1 MPLYPQSA
9 TNQGTYPNSYLSDV
23 FTFELAVGSIKEFR
37 GASHYIWVAKCNIGF
52 MTLNPH
58 YLWEAKMLNPYIK
71 HGTFLV
77 EFDDRI
83 KTTQGN

>member
-1 MPLYPQSA
+1 
-9 TNQGTYPNSYLSDV
+9 
-23 FTFELAVGSIKEFR
+23 
-37 GASHYIWVAKCNIGF
+37 

-77 EFDDRI
+77 EFDDGI
-83 KTTQGN
+83 KTIQGNRFP

>member
-1 MPLYPQSA
+1 MIIYGCTLYVP
-9 TNQGTYPNSYLSDV
+9 
-23 FTFELAVGSIKEFR
+23 
-37 GASHYIWVAKCNIGF
+37 AKCNIDI

-77 EFDDRI
+77 EFYDYV
-83 KTTQGN
+83 KTIQRD

>member
-1 MPLYPQSA
+1 M
-9 TNQGTYPNSYLSDV
+9 
-23 FTFELAVGSIKEFR
+23 
-37 GASHYIWVAKCNIGF
+37 WVAKCNIDI

-58 YLWEAKMLNPYIK
+58 YLWEAKILNPHIK

-83 KTTQGN
+83 KIIFMYVCMASYMMASYGHANHAFRVNVCS

>member
-1 MPLYPQSA
+1 
-9 TNQGTYPNSYLSDV
+9 
-23 FTFELAVGSIKEFR
+23 
-37 GASHYIWVAKCNIGF
+37 

-77 EFDDRI
+77 EFDDCI
-83 KTTQGN
+83 KTIQGD

>member
-1 MPLYPQSA
+1 
-9 TNQGTYPNSYLSDV
+9 
-23 FTFELAVGSIKEFR
+23 
-37 GASHYIWVAKCNIGF
+37 

-83 KTTQGN
+83 KPFREIDFLKLGTNKFLK

>member
-1 MPLYPQSA
+1 MTLIHIIY
-9 TNQGTYPNSYLSDV
+9 GRGKCNSHIMTLIHIVY
-23 FTFELAVGSIKEFR
+23 GK
-37 GASHYIWVAKCNIGF
+37 GKCNICMTIKDAHYMLVVKCNIII

-71 HGTFLV
+71 HGTILV

-83 KTTQGN
+83 KTIQGD